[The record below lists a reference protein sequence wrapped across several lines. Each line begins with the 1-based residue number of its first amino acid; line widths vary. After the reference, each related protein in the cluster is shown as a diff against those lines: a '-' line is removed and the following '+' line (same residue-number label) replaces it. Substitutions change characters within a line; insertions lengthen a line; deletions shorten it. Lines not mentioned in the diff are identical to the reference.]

1 MELWGRG
8 RNFGAGRCRTFEA
21 EDRADHSPKLAGHGG
36 PLRDFAGR
44 KAE

>member
-8 RNFGAGRCRTFEA
+8 WIFGAGRCRVFVA
-21 EDRADHSPKLAGHGG
+21 EDRADHSRKLAGHGG
-36 PLRDFAGR
+36 PLRDFAGG